1 MQNANDAMR
10 KERNEMSKARTKEQ
24 HNKQRFRIDN
34 RQQHGNDNNGM
45 GKNNTYTTNI
55 IENGNDKNGKN
66 RFHLG
71 SIINAHQR
79 RLENIEEGY
88 YETNGSKES
97 RIE

>member
-1 MQNANDAMR
+1 
-10 KERNEMSKARTKEQ
+10 
-24 HNKQRFRIDN
+24 
-34 RQQHGNDNNGM
+34 M

-66 RFHLG
+66 RFHVG
-71 SIINAHQR
+71 RMINAHQR

-97 RIE
+97 SIE

>member
-10 KERNEMSKARTKEQ
+10 KERNEMPKARTTEQ
-24 HNKQRFRIDN
+24 HHKQRFRIDN

-45 GKNNTYTTNI
+45 GKNNTYTTNNI
-55 IENGNDKNGKN
+55 GNGNDKNGKN
-66 RFHLG
+66 RFHVG
-71 SIINAHQR
+71 SMNNAHQR